1 MLIFNCLTWWY
12 GSGWAWRLQ
21 GHLKSLKTLS
31 EYFSVEALLRTLF
44 APYRQTL
51 VYDRRQKNISNL
63 GSRLLDGA
71 VSRCV
76 GFLYRSSLLFM
87 ACLLALGEVILFILS
102 AVVWPLIPLLP
113 LLAVVL
119 YLKGGHL

>member
-21 GHLKSLKTLS
+21 GHLKSMKTLF
-31 EYFSVEALLRTLF
+31 EYFSVQALLRTMW

-63 GSRLLDGA
+63 GSRIVDGL
-71 VSRCV
+71 VSRCI
-76 GFLYRSSLLFM
+76 GFLYRSTLLTV
-87 ACLLALGEVILFILS
+87 ACLLSLVELMLLVLTAVI
-102 AVVWPLIPLLP
+102 WPFIPLLP
-113 LLAVVL
+113 ILAVVL
-119 YLKGGHL
+119 FLNGGHL